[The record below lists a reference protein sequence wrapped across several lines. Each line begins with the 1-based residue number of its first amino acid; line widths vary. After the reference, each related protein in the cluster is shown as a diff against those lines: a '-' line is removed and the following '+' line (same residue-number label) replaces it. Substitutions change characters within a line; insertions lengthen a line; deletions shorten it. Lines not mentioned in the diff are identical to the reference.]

1 MVSIKSIIL
10 DVLKPHQPD
19 SLEFASAIAEKTPG
33 ARVELTVD
41 EVDEK
46 TESVVILIEGEN
58 LEYEVIEEVIS
69 NLGGSVHSIDNV
81 EVINESN

>member
-10 DVLKPHQPD
+10 DVLKPHHPD
-19 SLEFASAIAEKTPG
+19 SLEFASAIAEKTTG

-81 EVINESN
+81 KVINESN